1 MKLRP
6 NKFKHTKNFR
16 SKKFK
21 YYKLK
26 PLIFGNSGLKILN
39 YLFLTARHM
48 FRYTLII
55 KRCTKRGTK
64 VSRSYWVNYTINIPL
79 TKQSKGAR
87 MGSGKG
93 KLFAWGFKT
102 NGGSMLFE
110 LKNVRYGRASKYLRL
125 LKYILNCDSYIYI
138 NKVNKINKMD
148 STYDKNYYHSSSFFW
163 F

>member
-6 NKFKHTKNFR
+6 NKFKHIKNFR
-16 SKKFK
+16 SKTFK
-21 YYKLK
+21 NYKLK
-26 PLIFGNSGLKILN
+26 KFNYGNIGLKILTFM
-39 YLFLTARHM
+39 FLTARHM

-64 VSRSYWVNYTINIPL
+64 IVRSYWVNFTINIPL
-79 TKQSKGAR
+79 TKISKGAR

-102 NGGSMLFE
+102 NPGSMLFE
-110 LKNVRYGRASKYLRL
+110 LKNVRGGRAYKYLRI
-125 LKYILNCDSYIYI
+125 LKYILNCDSRIITTKLNNI
-138 NKVNKINKMD
+138 NQTDLSINNKYYNAVN
-148 STYDKNYYHSSSFFW
+148 FFW

>member
-6 NKFKHTKNFR
+6 NKFRHSKNFR

-26 PLIFGNSGLKILN
+26 NLIFGNSGLKVLN

-125 LKYILNCDSYIYI
+125 LKYILNCDSFIFI
-138 NKVNKINKMD
+138 NKINKINKMD
-148 STYDKNYYHSSSFFW
+148 ATYDKNYYHSSSFFW